1 MTYKKLNKERIR
13 AKVADIKENLQV
25 LRNYSKQD
33 REEFVANKEAVRSA
47 KYAYIVMIEASSNI
61 ANHLCA
67 RLINT
72 SPDSYAECF
81 LLLGKHELISSK
93 LSANLSKMAGFRN
106 ILVHGYKEIDDSKI
120 YDFLQTSLD
129 DLDLYLEEL
138 SLLFANK
145 TPEGEMDENKN

>member
-1 MTYKKLNKERIR
+1 MSYKKLNIERIR
-13 AKVADIKENLQV
+13 EKVADIKENLQI
-25 LRNYSKQD
+25 LRDYSKQD
-33 REEFVANKEAVRSA
+33 REEFVENKEAVRSA
-47 KYAYIVMIEASSNI
+47 KYAFIVMIEASSNI

-93 LSANLSKMAGFRN
+93 LSINLSKMAGFRN
-106 ILVHGYKEIDDSKI
+106 ILVHGYTEIDDSKI

-129 DLDLYLEEL
+129 DLNIYLKEL
-138 SLLFANK
+138 SILLEKN
-145 TPEGEMDENKN
+145 TSEGEIDENKH

>member
-1 MTYKKLNKERIR
+1 MTYKKLNLERIR
-13 AKVADIKENLQV
+13 EKIADIKENLQV
-25 LRNYSKQD
+25 LRNYSKKD

-47 KYAYIVMIEASSNI
+47 KYAYIVLIEASSNI

-67 RLINT
+67 RLLNT

-93 LSANLSKMAGFRN
+93 LSVNLSKMAGFRN
-106 ILVHGYKEIDDSKI
+106 ILVHGYKEINDSKI
-120 YDFLQTSLD
+120 YDFLQENLA

-138 SLLFANK
+138 SRLLEK
-145 TPEGEMDENKN
+145 SRPEGEIDEN

>member
-1 MTYKKLNKERIR
+1 MSYKKLNIVRIR
-13 AKVADIKENLQV
+13 EKVADIKENLQV
-25 LRNYSKQD
+25 LRAYSKQD
-33 REEFVANKEAVRSA
+33 REEFIANKEALRSA
-47 KYAYIVMIEASSNI
+47 KYAYIVMIEAASNI

-81 LLLGKHELISSK
+81 LLLGKHKLISSR
-93 LSANLSKMAGFRN
+93 LSTTLSKMAGFRN

-120 YDFLQTSLD
+120 YDFLQTNLA

-138 SLLFANK
+138 SCVLDKSLS
-145 TPEGEMDENKN
+145 EGETDENKN

>member
-1 MTYKKLNKERIR
+1 MTYKKLNIERIR
-13 AKVADIKENLQV
+13 EKIADIKENLQV
-25 LRNYSKQD
+25 LRSYSKQG

-47 KYAYIVMIEASSNI
+47 KYAYIVLIEASSNI

-67 RLINT
+67 RLLNT

-81 LLLGKHELISSK
+81 LLLGKHELISGK

-120 YDFLQTSLD
+120 YDFLQENLS

-138 SLLFANK
+138 YYLL
-145 TPEGEMDENKN
+145 EKN